1 MSEKNST
8 LKLFGNLLFILRII
22 LTPIRLRSIFL
33 LIMDTEM
40 EMKAAM
46 LREPQSLKQKMLYA
60 FENDED
66 HDRLLALINSME
78 DS

>member
-1 MSEKNST
+1 
-8 LKLFGNLLFILRII
+8 
-22 LTPIRLRSIFL
+22 
-33 LIMDTEM
+33 M